1 MQRGNLLPETT
12 SGLMKLIFKAIG
24 LAMGVA
30 AVVLGALGT
39 ITPDTQIT
47 LLGIGL
53 FALALASF

>member
-1 MQRGNLLPETT
+1 
-12 SGLMKLIFKAIG
+12 MKLIFKAIG